1 MSKKSF
7 DYKATLH
14 FEVSS
19 HNQPEYQTD
28 EMIKKSILQ
37 LLEQYLNET
46 KTSKYL
52 KIERNYTRA
61 KMVADREADLKKHYK
76 WKDML

>member
-1 MSKKSF
+1 MSKKNF
-7 DYKATLH
+7 DYKATLN

-28 EMIKKSILQ
+28 EMIKKSVLE
-37 LLEQYLNET
+37 LLKQHLEET
-46 KTSKYL
+46 KTTKYL
-52 KIERNYTRA
+52 KIERNYTRE
-61 KMVADREADLKKHYK
+61 KMVADREAQLKRHYK